1 VSQENKTYTYS
12 YGGLARAGGGSRYAW
27 KNIIN
32 SETYSGHFNI
42 IAKERYFTAIFTTL
56 NPQEL
61 QEIYTKY
68 LINDVK
74 KKNSLGGRRSA
85 EVRKK
90 LREQKLKADI

>member
-1 VSQENKTYTYS
+1 VSDENKTYTYS

-32 SETYSGHFNI
+32 SETYSGYFNI
-42 IAKERYFTAIFTTL
+42 IVKERYFTAISTTL
-56 NPQEL
+56 NSQEL

-74 KKNSLGGRRSA
+74 KKNSLGGRRSVEA
-85 EVRKK
+85 RKK
-90 LREQKLKADI
+90 IREQKQKTDM

>member
-1 VSQENKTYTYS
+1 VSQEKKTYTYS

-32 SETYSGHFNI
+32 SDTYSSYFNI

-61 QEIYTKY
+61 QEMYTKY

-74 KKNSLGGRRSA
+74 KKNSLGGKRSA
-85 EVRKK
+85 EARKK
-90 LREQKLKADI
+90 LREQKQETDI